1 MAVSFFLIFR
11 VIFFGLLALILGLLL
26 FTFLMTA
33 RITAQHPPQ
42 GSFVQLEGGRIHL
55 VDLMPTGNLVNGAP
69 RGTIL
74 LLHGASGNQA
84 DMMQPLGAPL
94 AAAGFRVIAPDRP
107 GHGWSDRFEGPDQAS
122 PARQAV
128 IIRAALDKIGVKQ
141 AIVVGHSL
149 AGAMASNF
157 AIDHKDFTQGLGLI
171 SAVTHPWPGGIAAY
185 YHLASTPYIGW
196 FFTHTIA
203 LPAGLLTMPSAIK
216 EVFAPQIPPSDF
228 IEATGV
234 KMVLR
239 PEEFRANAQ
248 DVDALYDYIVVQSKR
263 MHEITAPTGII
274 AGDKDSVVFTTIH
287 SVNTEREVKGATL
300 KILPEMGHSPHHSAT
315 AEVVEM
321 ILGVAQRAGL

>member
-1 MAVSFFLIFR
+1 MAVSIIRNFR
-11 VIFFGLLALILGLLL
+11 VIVLGFLALVLGLML
-26 FTFLMTA
+26 FTFLA
-33 RITAQHPPQ
+33 AGRIGIKHPPQ
-42 GSFVQLEGGRIHL
+42 GTFVQLQGGRIHL
-55 VDLMPTGNLVNGAP
+55 VDLMPTANLVNGSP
-69 RGTIL
+69 RGTIV

-84 DMMQPLGAPL
+84 DVMLPLGPPL

-107 GHGWSDRFEGPDQAS
+107 GHGWSDRFNAPDQAS
-122 PARQAV
+122 PAKQAKIV
-128 IIRAALDKIGVKQ
+128 RAALEKIGVKQ
-141 AIVVGHSL
+141 AIIVGHSL

-157 AIDHKDFTQGLGLI
+157 AIDHKDFTQGLALI

-185 YHLASTPYIGW
+185 YHLASMPYLGW
-196 FFTHTIA
+196 FFTHTIT
-203 LPAGLLTMPSAIK
+203 LPIGLMTMPSAIK
-216 EVFAPQIPPSDF
+216 AVFAPQIPPADF

-239 PEEFRANAQ
+239 PDEFRANAQ
-248 DVDALYDYIVVQSKR
+248 DVEALYDFVVVQSKR
-263 MHEITAPTGII
+263 MHEITAPTGLI

-315 AEVVEM
+315 AEVVDM

>member
-1 MAVSFFLIFR
+1 M
-11 VIFFGLLALILGLLL
+11 IFFGLLALVAALFI

-33 RITAQHPPQ
+33 RITAQHPTQ
-42 GSFVQLEGGRIHL
+42 GSFVELKSGRIHL
-55 VDLMPTGNLVNGAP
+55 VDLMPTANLVNGAP

-84 DMMQPLGAPL
+84 DVMQALGAPL

-107 GHGWSDRFEGPDQAS
+107 GHGWSDRFEGPEQAS
-122 PARQAV
+122 PARQTAIV
-128 IIRAALDKIGVKQ
+128 RAALEKIGVKR

-157 AIDHKDFTQGLGLI
+157 AIEHKDFTQGLALI

-185 YHLASTPYIGW
+185 YHLASTPYVGW
-196 FFTHTIA
+196 LFTHTAI
-203 LPAGLLTMPSAIK
+203 LPVGLLTMPSAIK
-216 EVFAPQIPPSDF
+216 EVFAPQVPPANF

-239 PEEFRANAQ
+239 PDEFRANAE
-248 DVDALYDYIVVQSKR
+248 DVDALYDFIVVQSKR

-287 SVNTEREVKGATL
+287 SVNTQREVAGATL
-300 KILPEMGHSPHHSAT
+300 KILPDMGHAPHHSAT

-321 ILGVAQRAGL
+321 ILQVAKRAGL